1 MVRIE
6 ISKETEK
13 LVRSMSRMKESYN
26 DVIYRGFSYL
36 NRDSEFFNQE

>member
-1 MVRIE
+1 MVKIE

-13 LVRSMSRMKESYN
+13 LVTSIGRMGESYD

-36 NRDSEFFNQE
+36 NGSSEFWNQE